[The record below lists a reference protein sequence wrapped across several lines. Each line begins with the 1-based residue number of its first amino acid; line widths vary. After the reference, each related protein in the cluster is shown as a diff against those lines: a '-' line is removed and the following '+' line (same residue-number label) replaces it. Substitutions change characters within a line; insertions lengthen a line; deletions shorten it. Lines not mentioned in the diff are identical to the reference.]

1 MPSPER
7 PSPSGAAPAA
17 DSERPLLRRPP
28 RAGGAPARRVFRAT
42 SGTIAL
48 IAAGVVA
55 LLLLGDAVVRAGWGQ
70 MLLLAPWV
78 LLVVW
83 LIYVSMYASAIET
96 DAAGATVQNFLRRTR
111 VPWAK
116 VQDIRLR
123 YQVVFELDDGR
134 LFKAYGGPVAGRP
147 VRDRGRVG
155 LQMRREPPAL
165 RELSLIQEQWETA
178 REQGTPD
185 TPVTRSWDILALVAF
200 GVIAVGALVAVII
213 TSVPA

>member
-1 MPSPER
+1 M
-7 PSPSGAAPAA
+7 
-17 DSERPLLRRPP
+17 
-28 RAGGAPARRVFRAT
+28 FRAT

-147 VRDRGRVG
+147 VRDRGRMG

-200 GVIAVGALVAVII
+200 GVIAVGALVAVFI

>member
-1 MPSPER
+1 M
-7 PSPSGAAPAA
+7 
-17 DSERPLLRRPP
+17 
-28 RAGGAPARRVFRAT
+28 FRAT

-55 LLLLGDAVVRAGWGQ
+55 LLLLGDAVVRAGWAQ

-83 LIYVSMYASAIET
+83 LIYVAMYASAIET

-123 YQVVFELDDGR
+123 YQVVFDLDDGR
-134 LFKAYGGPVAGRP
+134 QLKAYGGPVAGRP
-147 VRDRGRVG
+147 VRDRGRMG
-155 LQMRREPPAL
+155 FQMRREPPAL
-165 RELSLIQEQWETA
+165 RELALIQEQWETA
-178 REQGTPD
+178 REQGAPD
-185 TPVTRSWDILALVAF
+185 TPVTRSWDLPALVALA
-200 GVIAVGALVAVII
+200 VIAVGALVAVII
-213 TSVPA
+213 TNAPA